1 MMPDPLSE
9 RYEDLLDGTY
19 DCVDRIVLNAYFQL
33 AQTGGGF
40 RVWWRRLFGTDENLD
55 DTHVMRFAARFARR
69 VHAWAEKHD
78 IPVLSAKSGERKHRK
93 VEHYLPLDRDFRG
106 IFCIMVGRAPAPLI
120 RVRRFGEGGIDVGR
134 KNPQPY
140 ANYYHF
146 HLMDPEWGH
155 VIVRFCPHP
164 PFFANVILN
173 GHEYVARQATKQMI
187 PFRQEGNC
195 FTCAADLAGL
205 GAIADTM
212 SAPSAVGRLVQVG
225 ERWLYS
231 ACLRFALP
239 LEDQQRSGFRYTYS
253 VYQAECCRNL
263 LLHHGRHL
271 DVILNDVIDHTRP
284 HLDFKTLKT
293 IFGRKRRSY
302 FRYSPHRNPPRYEV
316 VVERPDYDLTVFK
329 IHFGRLTVK
338 LYSKGECVLRAEA
351 IAHNTKDLRC
361 GCGIDRFPD
370 IVSALQAL
378 LDRFLSVL
386 RSLDACFVDAHTLDV
401 LPLPSTVGSV
411 RVGGVDLNKRRMQAV
426 MEALLPLAVKPRGF
440 QASDLA
446 ARVAELLGSEGQS
459 YGPRQAAYDLKK
471 LRAKG
476 LIHKIDHSRRYEA
489 PPEGLR
495 QMAAM
500 IVLRTKVLRPLLAN
514 AGKLSTAPGG
524 KHLDVLNEHYKVIQ
538 RDCQKLFELLGIA
551 A

>member
-19 DCVDRIVLNAYFQL
+19 DCVDRIVLNAYFEL
-33 AQTGGGF
+33 AQSGGGF

-78 IPVLSAKSGERKHRK
+78 IPVLGAKAGERKHKK
-93 VEHYLPLDRDFRG
+93 VEDYLPLDSDSRG
-106 IFCIMVGRAPAPLI
+106 IFCIVVGRAPAPL
-120 RVRRFGEGGIDVGR
+120 RQVQRSGKGGINVAR
-134 KNPQPY
+134 KAPLPY
-140 ANYYHF
+140 ANFYHF

-164 PFFANVILN
+164 PFHANVILN
-173 GHEYVARQATKQMI
+173 GHEYVARQAVKQMI

-195 FTCAADLAGL
+195 FTCVADLAGL

-231 ACLRFALP
+231 ACLCFALS
-239 LEDQQRSGFRYTYS
+239 LEEQERSGFRYKYS
-253 VYQAECCRNL
+253 VYQAEYCRNL
-263 LLHHGRHL
+263 LFHHGRHL
-271 DVILNDVIDHTRP
+271 EVILNDVIDHTRR
-284 HLDFKTLKT
+284 HLDLKTLKT
-293 IFGRKRRSY
+293 IFGRKRRPY
-302 FRYSPHRNPPRYEV
+302 FRHSDRNPPRFEV

-361 GCGIDRFPD
+361 GCGIDKFPD
-370 IVSALQAL
+370 IVSALQAM

-386 RSLDACFVDAHTLDV
+386 RCLDACFVDADTLDA
-401 LPLPSTVGSV
+401 LPLASTFGSV

-426 MEALLPLAVKPRGF
+426 MEALIPLAVKPRGF
-440 QASDLA
+440 QASELA
-446 ARVAELLGSEGQS
+446 VRVAELLGPEGQS

-476 LIHKIDHSRRYEA
+476 LIHKIDRSRRYEA
-489 PPEGLR
+489 PAEGLR

-514 AGKLSTAPGG
+514 AGKLSTAPAG
-524 KHLDVLNEHYKVIQ
+524 KHPDVFNEHYKLIQ
-538 RDCQKLFELLGIA
+538 RNTQKLFELLGIA

>member
-1 MMPDPLSE
+1 MPDPLSE

-19 DCVDRIVLNAYFQL
+19 DCVDRLVLNAYFPL
-33 AQTGGGF
+33 AQSGGGF
-40 RVWWRRLFGTDENLD
+40 RTWWRQLFGTDENLD

-69 VHAWAEKHD
+69 VYAWSDKHD
-78 IPVLSAKSGERKHRK
+78 IPVLGTKSGERKHKK
-93 VEHYLPLDRDFRG
+93 VEDYLPSDPDFRG
-106 IFCIMVGRAPAPLI
+106 LFCIVVGRAPAPLWQ
-120 RVRRFGEGGIDVGR
+120 VRRFGEGGIDVRR
-134 KNPQPY
+134 KEPQPY
-140 ANYYHF
+140 ANWYHF
-146 HLMDPEWGH
+146 HIMDPEWGH

-173 GHEYVARQATKQMI
+173 GHEYVARQAAKQMI

-231 ACLRFALP
+231 ACLCFALS
-239 LEDQQRSGFRYTYS
+239 LEEQERSGFRYKYS
-253 VYQAECCRNL
+253 VYQAEYCRNL
-263 LLHHGRHL
+263 LFHHGRHL
-271 DVILNDVIDHTRP
+271 EVILNDVIDHTRR

-302 FRYSPHRNPPRYEV
+302 FRHSPHRNPPRYEV

-361 GCGIDRFPD
+361 GCRIDRFPD

-386 RSLDACFVDAHTLDV
+386 RGLDACFVDAQTLDL
-401 LPLPSTVGSV
+401 LPQSSTFGSV

-446 ARVAELLGSEGQS
+446 VRVAELLGSEGQS

-476 LIHKIDHSRRYEA
+476 LVHKIDRSRRYEA
-489 PPEGLR
+489 PSEGLR

-514 AGKLSTAPGG
+514 AGKLSTAPGRT
-524 KHLDVLNEHYKVIQ
+524 HPDRLNEHYKTIQ
-538 RDCQKLFELLGIA
+538 RDIQKLFEFIGIA